1 MYRNR
6 LTKETY
12 SNRKEAKITL
22 GASRFNRLFKEKII
36 YFIDNIP
43 SANYGISTNT
53 ENKALG
59 LNANEAYTYFCLLA
73 KSDYNTYIS
82 HVKLETLSELTGIKK
97 QNIYPST

>member
-36 YFIDNIP
+36 YFI
-43 SANYGISTNT
+43 TN
-53 ENKALG
+53 KQ
-59 LNANEAYTYFCLLA
+59 
-73 KSDYNTYIS
+73 
-82 HVKLETLSELTGIKK
+82 TGILKMK
-97 QNIYPST
+97 IKSK